1 MKAVILKHRE
11 WDDIFAK
18 IKGDYAG
25 TPSVYLLRSKMKDTL
40 GFTVRE
46 HTVYRDGTDVEYGD
60 FDDWRDFRTE
70 IHLDFYDEAART
82 MFLLRYK

>member
-18 IKGDYAG
+18 IKDDYAS
-25 TPSVYLLRSKMKDTL
+25 TPSVYLIRSKMKDTL

-46 HTVYRDGTDVEYGD
+46 HTVYRNE
-60 FDDWRDFRTE
+60 FDIDYRADADWRDHGSE